1 MFKSWYCFDHNKK
14 TKEFTEIHH
23 SWEGFH
29 DLAFRIGPAAAIGR
43 LLYDIDRVFFIVPK
57 SCVKNW
63 KSLHDEN
70 IPVTW
75 IFNLN

>member
-1 MFKSWYCFDHNKK
+1 M
-14 TKEFTEIHH
+14 HH

-29 DLAFRIGPAAAIGR
+29 DLAFRMGPAAASGR
-43 LLYDIDRVFFIVPK
+43 RLCDIDRVFFIFPK

-70 IPVTW
+70 KPVTW
-75 IFNLN
+75 LFDLN